1 MDVPETLLKADVL
14 YDSFIFM
21 PVDAQPTYIRCGGRH
36 FYILF
41 TLNIDCVATEQ
52 KFEKDLR
59 QYLVDL
65 DFFYFSIP
73 NFRSGQRPLS
83 IKSINYVRYCLL
95 PSLVTLSS
103 SSLKTALPSSLGGI
117 VLLVFMLVLSNFFI
131 YVVDLD

>member
-52 KFEKDLR
+52 KFGKDLR

>member
-1 MDVPETLLKADVL
+1 MDVPETLLKADIL

-52 KFEKDLR
+52 KFGKDLR

>member
-1 MDVPETLLKADVL
+1 
-14 YDSFIFM
+14 M

-95 PSLVTLSS
+95 PSLVTLFSS
-103 SSLKTALPSSLGGI
+103 CYP
-117 VLLVFMLVLSNFFI
+117 
-131 YVVDLD
+131 VV

>member
-1 MDVPETLLKADVL
+1 MII
-14 YDSFIFM
+14 FIFM

-36 FYILF
+36 FHILF
-41 TLNIDCVATEQ
+41 TLNIDHVATEQ
-52 KFEKDLR
+52 KFGKDLR

-73 NFRSGQRPLS
+73 NFGSGQRPLS

-103 SSLKTALPSSLGGI
+103 SSSSSSSSSFKTALPSSLGGV